1 MWTFEQNPNGKIAV
15 FHGPKPHES
24 EEKWVI
30 QIIGDNMRSGILK
43 LLKEIDR
50 KIDEKN
56 EKIDKLTFEVECMTL
71 AFIEHYNLNKMMVHY
86 KRGQN

>member
-1 MWTFEQNPNGKIAV
+1 
-15 FHGPKPHES
+15 
-24 EEKWVI
+24 
-30 QIIGDNMRSGILK
+30 MRSGILR

-71 AFIEHYNLNKMMVHY
+71 AFIEHYNLNKMMVHT
-86 KRGQN
+86 KEVKLKSAEEKKKQIEKKMS